1 MVYVGMVPPGGPSGQ
16 MKAGWQHIPF
26 HGMTHPCRRI
36 CRPRPIARAARTVGH
51 GPHPRS
57 HPVWR
62 SSRLIYHSESFMQ
75 HPLVPETPRRT
86 PPVADVCVQPTARVT
101 SCGGSTVT
109 STAATISCGRDDVR
123 ATTVAMS
130 CGTRSH
136 PNHHR
141 NHLVW
146 WLLATQAFCAAFFY
160 HISYLC
166 GIFSSSMSTLPAC
179 EITNRQVDDVPFLAA
194 QLHCK
199 KLPQEIDL
207 R

>member
-16 MKAGWQHIPF
+16 MKARRQHIPF

-36 CRPRPIARAARTVGH
+36 CRPHPITRVVRTVDH
-51 GPHPRS
+51 GRLPRS
-57 HPVWR
+57 HPVRW
-62 SSRLIYHSESFMQ
+62 SSRLIYRRSHPCGSHPCLIYRSESFMQ
-75 HPLVPETPRRT
+75 HPLAPEAPRRT
-86 PPVADVCVQPTARVT
+86 PPVADVRVQPTARVT

-109 STAATISCGRDDVR
+109 STAATISCGGDDVR
-123 ATTVAMS
+123 ATMVAMS

-136 PNHHR
+136 PNRHR

-146 WLLATQAFCAAFFY
+146 RLPATQAFCAAFFY

-166 GIFSSSMSTLPAC
+166 GIFRVQC
-179 EITNRQVDDVPFLAA
+179 
-194 QLHCK
+194 LHCPHEK
-199 KLPQEIDL
+199 SQTA